1 MPFVNPTPGITNKM
15 SESLKNSIKYLS
27 THMVCMISRIYYPS
41 PNAWPGKKQLHETWV
56 SPFQQRT
63 NASISAVADDD
74 VSFLFLSADTCQSQS
89 AIQKQYLLLII
100 QLPVNHL
107 RLGFSCDSRRTSSRI
122 WALQPPCV
130 LTPKSLQQTPTTSA
144 LLGRS
149 AIPVSNCWQRS
160 LCSPPFRQVNL
171 ACHSVF

>member
-1 MPFVNPTPGITNKM
+1 MHDFQD
-15 SESLKNSIKYLS
+15 
-27 THMVCMISRIYYPS
+27 MISFPECI
-41 PNAWPGKKQLHETWV
+41 AGKEAIARNMSFSVPAEDKCFHF
-56 SPFQQRT
+56 SCGR
-63 NASISAVADDD
+63 ARRDD
-74 VSFLFLSADTCQSQS
+74 VSLLFLPADTCQSQS
-89 AIQKQYLLLII
+89 AILKQYLLLII

-107 RLGFSCDSRRTSSRI
+107 RLCFSCESKRTSSRI

-130 LTPKSLQQTPTTSA
+130 LTPKSLQQTPTTAA

-160 LCSPPFRQVNL
+160 LCSPPFRQVHL

>member
-1 MPFVNPTPGITNKM
+1 
-15 SESLKNSIKYLS
+15 
-27 THMVCMISRIYYPS
+27 MVCMISRIWSPS
-41 PNAWPGKKQLHETWV
+41 PNASLGKKQLHETWV
-56 SPFQQRT
+56 SPFQQT
-63 NASISAVADDD
+63 NASISAVAGQDDD
-74 VSFLFLSADTCQSQS
+74 VSLLFLPADTCQSQS
-89 AIQKQYLLLII
+89 AILKQYLLLII

-107 RLGFSCDSRRTSSRI
+107 RLCFSCESKRTSSRI

-130 LTPKSLQQTPTTSA
+130 LTPKSLQQTPTTAA

-171 ACHSVF
+171 ACHSIF